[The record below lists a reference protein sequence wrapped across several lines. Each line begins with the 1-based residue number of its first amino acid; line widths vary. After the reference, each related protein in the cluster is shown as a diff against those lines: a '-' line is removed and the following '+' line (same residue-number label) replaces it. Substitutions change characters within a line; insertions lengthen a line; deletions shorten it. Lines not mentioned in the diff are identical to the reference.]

1 MPNLNSAEPVIIQEF
16 PLFRRGKVRDVYDLG
31 EHLLIVASDRI
42 SAFDV
47 ILPTPIPDKGRIL
60 TQISLFWFDFL
71 KEPSH
76 LVATEVSDFPAALKP
91 YSNWLQGRSML
102 VRKASR
108 FDVECVA
115 RGYIAGSGWKDY
127 QRTGSICGNPL
138 PPGLQ
143 QCSQLTPPL
152 FTPAAKNDV
161 GHDENISY
169 QTMAGMIGEAV
180 AAELR
185 TRTLNIYQRARDY
198 ALQRGV
204 ILADTKFEFGEV
216 DGHVILIDE
225 VLTPDSSR
233 FWPAAEYAE
242 GREQRSFDKQ
252 YLRDYLETLSWDKT
266 PPGPELPPEVVENT
280 RNKYLEAYR
289 LLTGKEFR
297 VA

>member
-1 MPNLNSAEPVIIQEF
+1 MQNPNAEPVISEF

-71 KEPSH
+71 KEPCH
-76 LVATEVSDFPAALKP
+76 LVTAEVSEFPAVLKP
-91 YSNWLQGRSML
+91 YSDWLRGRSML
-102 VRKASR
+102 VRKAKR

-115 RGYIAGSGWKDY
+115 RGYLAGSGWKDY
-127 QRTGSICGNPL
+127 QRTSAVCGLKL
-138 PPGLQ
+138 PTGLRQ
-143 QCSQLTPPL
+143 SAKLETPL

-161 GHDENISY
+161 GHDENISF
-169 QTMAGMIGEAV
+169 QEMVAMTGESIAV
-180 AAELR
+180 ELR
-185 TRTLNIYQRARDY
+185 QRTLDIYARARDF
-198 ALQRGV
+198 AAQRGV

-216 DGHVILIDE
+216 NGKIIVIDE

-233 FWPAAEYAE
+233 FWPASDYTE
-242 GREQRSFDKQ
+242 GRDQKSFDKQ
-252 YLRDYLETLSWDKT
+252 YLRDYLETLNWGKT
-266 PPGPELPPEVVENT
+266 YPGPELPAEVVENT

-297 VA
+297 VI